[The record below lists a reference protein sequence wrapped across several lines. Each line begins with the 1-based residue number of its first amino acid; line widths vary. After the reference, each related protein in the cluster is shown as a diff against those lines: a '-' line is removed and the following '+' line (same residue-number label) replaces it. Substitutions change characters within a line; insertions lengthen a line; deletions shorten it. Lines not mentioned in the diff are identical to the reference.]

1 MERRNASGILEKRCG
16 VSGAFVRSGRKKFLT
31 ANMLIDCNGT
41 FAVAVSFSL
50 SLFVVGVRACW
61 QWKSKTVCG
70 FYFFFALCFVVFLF
84 CFFYFFLHVCLF
96 SCNPFWLRIY
106 LLISCALIEAS
117 ATTTILQLVWL
128 CFAFCILACGRSW
141 LILSYFFLLLFSHF
155 CVEFIIYLFFGF
167 FFFALSNIYLHMLC
181 ACIYLYACFIASN
194 IICLQ
199 QKNLV

>member
-1 MERRNASGILEKRCG
+1 MERRKASGILEKRCG

-41 FAVAVSFSL
+41 FAIAVSLFL
-50 SLFVVGVRACW
+50 LWECARVGNEKAKLFVVFIF
-61 QWKSKTVCG
+61 SLP
-70 FYFFFALCFVVFLF
+70 FAFLF
-84 CFFYFFLHVCLF
+84 FCSVFSIFFLHVCLF

-106 LLISCALIEAS
+106 LLISCVLIVAS
-117 ATTTILQLVWL
+117 ATTITTILQLVWL
-128 CFAFCILACGRSW
+128 CFAFCILACGGLW
-141 LILSYFFLLLFSHF
+141 LILSYFFYCCLVTFVLNSLF
-155 CVEFIIYLFFGF
+155 IYFLV
-167 FFFALSNIYLHMLC
+167 FFALSKIYLHMLC

>member
-1 MERRNASGILEKRCG
+1 MERRKASGILEKRCG

-41 FAVAVSFSL
+41 FAVAVSL

-70 FYFFFALCFVVFLF
+70 FYFFFALCFLVFLF

-106 LLISCALIEAS
+106 LLISCALIVAS

-128 CFAFCILACGRSW
+128 CFAFCILACGRLW

-155 CVEFIIYLFFGF
+155 CVEFIIYLFSGF
-167 FFFALSNIYLHMLC
+167 FCTVEHLLTYVMCVYL
-181 ACIYLYACFIASN
+181 F
-194 IICLQ
+194 ICLFYC
-199 QKNLV
+199 